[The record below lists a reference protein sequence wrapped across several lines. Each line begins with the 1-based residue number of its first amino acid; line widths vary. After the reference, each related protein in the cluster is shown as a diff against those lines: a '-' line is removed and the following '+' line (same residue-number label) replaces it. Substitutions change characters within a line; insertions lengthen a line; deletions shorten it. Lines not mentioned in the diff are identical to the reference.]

1 MQPPNQ
7 PLGQPQMSPQMSP
20 QTSKETSKEN
30 GGDPASGARP
40 PGPRVDASRL
50 WAGGI
55 MTAAIAGLT
64 AVFSVL
70 LVRGV
75 LGFPVLAPDG
85 HGALGDASAG
95 LLAAGSAVVALAAT
109 AVLHLLMLS
118 TAQAGRFFAWIV
130 ALITAGVVLL
140 PFMSSVSTE
149 AKVGTGVVRLAIGV
163 AIGSLLSAVC
173 RGAGRRA
180 A

>member
-7 PLGQPQMSPQMSP
+7 PLGQPQMSPQ
-20 QTSKETSKEN
+20 TSKETSKES
-30 GGDPASGARP
+30 GGDPAPGARP

-55 MTAAIAGLT
+55 TTAAIAGLT

-140 PFMSSVSTE
+140 PFTSSVSTE

>member
-7 PLGQPQMSPQMSP
+7 PLGQPQMS
-20 QTSKETSKEN
+20 KETA
-30 GGDPASGARP
+30 GDPAPGARP

-50 WAGGI
+50 WTGGI

-64 AVFSVL
+64 AVAAVL

-75 LGFPVLAPDG
+75 MGFPVLAPDG
-85 HGALGDASAG
+85 HGALGDASTG
-95 LLAAGSAVVALAAT
+95 LLAAGAAVVALAAT

-130 ALITAGVVLL
+130 ALITAAVVLH
-140 PFMSSVSTE
+140 PFTSSVSSE
-149 AKVGTGVVRLAIGV
+149 AKMGTGVVRLAIGV
-163 AIGSLLSAVC
+163 AIGSLLSAVG